1 MVQKTSQKKIS
12 EFFKMVDKEEPPT
25 YKKYFYLSFSNR
37 FTPDYDAVWL
47 DKRPENINFF
57 AEVKCNSVKK
67 GFYFFLCGYF
77 PDYEAEKKFTLP
89 EETKYHNVPYLKSHL
104 QKCVRKMDD
113 LLALPTA
120 NHHAKLD
127 FLDFIRRLPIIM
139 LEDTYLNKSFTT
151 IIWIMVAVSST
162 NFKMKQYIYEWLF
175 GVVYLLCKLPIK
187 DNIKSSFTEDFDIS
201 SAECIK
207 SLTEEEISILYSI
220 QIRIGYG
227 GMKGDKVFLNN
238 CINTWYERF
247 KKRSKE
253 NKTNNDETNNDKI
266 NNEEI
271 NDKKEIDRTPI
282 RPISIDI
289 AELDIKEWRVSAID
303 FHCNYSLLRLMNNK
317 FPDICTDDLKDLI
330 WHNSSKINAREKTEI
345 YLPEK
350 WALIKG
356 YLYSTQKYLLN
367 NGS

>member
-12 EFFKMVDKEEPPT
+12 EFFKMVDKEEAPT

-37 FTPDYDAVWL
+37 FTPDYEAVWL

-77 PDYEAEKKFTLP
+77 PDYETEKKFDLP

-127 FLDFIRRLPIIM
+127 FMDFIRRLPIIM
-139 LEDTYLNKSFTT
+139 LEDTYLNKSLTT

-175 GVVYLLCKLPIK
+175 GVIYLLCKLPIK
-187 DNIKSSFTEDFDIS
+187 DEIKSSFTEEFDIG
-201 SAECIK
+201 SAESIK
-207 SLTEEEISILYSI
+207 FLTEEEISILYSI
-220 QIRIGYG
+220 KIRIGYG
-227 GMKGDKVFLNN
+227 GMKGDKIFLNN

-247 KKRSKE
+247 IKRRDE
-253 NKTNNDETNNDKI
+253 NI
-266 NNEEI
+266 NN
-271 NDKKEIDRTPI
+271 KEIDRTPI
-282 RPISIDI
+282 RPIKIDI

-317 FPDICTDDLKDLI
+317 FPDICADDLKDLI
-330 WHNSSKINAREKTEI
+330 WHNSSKINSREKTEI

-350 WALIKG
+350 WGLIKG

-367 NGS
+367 NSS